1 MSRARFAR
9 YGVNKG
15 VTEADYEIPNV
26 TVAQPTF
33 LEGNREALIAVV
45 LMSHTAHIP
54 SHRKPRRSASKLALR
69 AGVAGGV
76 LGTIAVAGAAGPANA
91 EPVTETIEM
100 PTLGSLET
108 GTGLASAVAASA
120 EASQQEALD
129 QSLQTQENLALQKAA
144 KEAKKAKAEA
154 DRKAAAEKAEK
165 ARLKAEAE
173 AKAEQERKDAQE
185 RASRTSERTQL
196 TSTSASGDS
205 SDSGSSAGSGESQTQ
220 APSGSAAAIV
230 AFARAQV
237 GDSYVTGGTGPNS
250 WDCSGLVQAAYRQA
264 GIDLPRISYDQ
275 SSMGTS
281 VSLSNL
287 QPGDILYWGSRSGS
301 YHVAIYV
308 GGGNYV
314 GAQNS
319 STGVVERSLD
329 WDMPSGA
336 VRLL

>member
-1 MSRARFAR
+1 
-9 YGVNKG
+9 
-15 VTEADYEIPNV
+15 
-26 TVAQPTF
+26 
-33 LEGNREALIAVV
+33 
-45 LMSHTAHIP
+45 MSHTAHIP

-108 GTGLASAVAASA
+108 AGLASAVAASA

-129 QSLQTQENLALQKAA
+129 QSLQTQENAALQQAA
-144 KEAKKAKAEA
+144 KEAKTAKAEA
-154 DRKAAAEKAEK
+154 DRKAAAERAEK
-165 ARLKAEAE
+165 AARLKAE
-173 AKAEQERKDAQE
+173 QERQEAEE
-185 RASRTSERTQL
+185 RASRDRERTRL
-196 TSTSASGDS
+196 AVASASASNSSDDSDSSSSSSSSDSGSSSS
-205 SDSGSSAGSGESQTQ
+205 SDSGSSAGSGDSETQ
-220 APSGSAAAIV
+220 APSGSAASIV

-237 GDSYVTGGTGPNS
+237 GDAYVRGGTGPNS

-264 GIDLPRISYDQ
+264 GIDLPRISSDQ

-308 GGGNYV
+308 GGGMYV
-314 GAQNS
+314 GAQNT

-329 WDMPSGA
+329 WDTPSGA
-336 VRLL
+336 VRIL